1 MFLLVTLK
9 ELLVE
14 FNMEDGES
22 WREQSKLQ
30 VFFTWL
36 YKKKKKKRKKERKKE
51 RKK

>member
-36 YKKKKKKRKKERKKE
+36 YKKKKKKIKK
-51 RKK
+51 